1 MQVIK
6 RSKMPDGTD
15 IQIENW
21 KEDYDFIKTLYIAAY
36 PIAKESNDFVIKR
49 NQKFR
54 LELSRF
60 SSDDK
65 VLDLFQKL
73 ESGKITLKKCV
84 DYFDNPTYITYL

>member
-6 RSKMPDGTD
+6 RSKMPDGTA
-15 IQIENW
+15 IQIEDWRQSYNS
-21 KEDYDFIKTLYIAAY
+21 IKTLSIAAY
-36 PIAKESNDFVIKR
+36 PIAKESNDFMIHR
-49 NQKFR
+49 NKTFR

-65 VLDLFQKL
+65 VLDLFHKL

-84 DYFDNPTYITYL
+84 GYFRDSDYITYL